1 MAVRQEPFV
10 SVGGFRTELGP
21 GALGVGGEDILL
33 GLMLADAGYPL
44 VAALDA
50 KVDHHVPTAR
60 FADEELRRRAVGG
73 GRADG
78 WITYHYH
85 QSYYRFPLL
94 RMAGFK
100 AMSALAGRDRMKTYQ
115 YLHSYGLHQQIRRE
129 AGKPYAVAHP
139 IKAARGSTAWTMSAN
154 HTRP

>member
-1 MAVRQEPFV
+1 
-10 SVGGFRTELGP
+10 
-21 GALGVGGEDILL
+21 
-33 GLMLADAGYPL
+33 MLADAGYRL

-50 KVDHHVPTAR
+50 KVDHYVPTAR
-60 FADEELRRRAVGG
+60 FTDEELRRRAVGG

-85 QSYYRFPLL
+85 QSDYRFPLL
-94 RMAGFK
+94 RMAGFR
-100 AMSALAGRDRMKTYQ
+100 AVSALPRRDRMKTDG
-115 YLHSYGLHQQIRRE
+115 YLHSYGLHQQVRRE

-139 IKAARGSTAWTMSAN
+139 IKAVRGPTAGAMSAN